1 MGRIGN
7 QIPTHSVVLTT
18 PKTQTRG
25 EDALKCY
32 TETGREPQQ
41 WQADLI
47 KEILAVNDEGLWIY
61 PKYGYSVPRRNGKG
75 EILTIREMYGIE
87 IGEHICHTAHRTT
100 TSSSASKRL
109 ADLLKAK
116 GYSEIFRPK
125 KNEVYSQAYTYSKQ
139 FGLERITL
147 LDTGGS
153 VDFRTRTSAGGLGE
167 GFDLLIVDEAQEYTD
182 DQQSTLQYVVSDSP
196 NPQIILCG
204 TPPTAVSKGT
214 VFPNLRESCLTGGT
228 EEVGWAEWSVDEM
241 SDVNNVDLWYRCNP
255 AMGYQLNERKIKAE
269 DKSDT
274 IDYNI
279 QRLGLWIKYSQKSV
293 ISETEWLAL
302 EVEDV
307 PKRAGKK
314 FIGVKY
320 GVDGS
325 NVAMAIAFR
334 AENGKI
340 FVECIDCRPSRIGNE
355 WIVAFLQSMNDLGG
369 VIVDGAN
376 GQKLLEEAMKN
387 AGIKQKPVF
396 PTVGNVIVANAMFE
410 QALENATICHKAQ
423 PSLVVSATNCEKRAI
438 GSNGGFGYKAL
449 TPDTEIALLDSVILA
464 HWLVNE
470 FKEKPKQKISY

>member
-1 MGRIGN
+1 MATKYGN
-7 QIPTHSVVLTT
+7 QTPTHSVVLPYTDT
-18 PKTQTRG
+18 KGPA
-25 EDALKCY
+25 ALDLY
-32 TETGREPQQ
+32 RETGREPQE
-41 WQADLI
+41 WQENLI
-47 KEILAVNDEGLWIY
+47 NNIMAVNDDDLWVHT
-61 PKYGYSVPRRNGKG
+61 KVGYSVPRRNGKG
-75 EILTIREMYGIE
+75 EILTIRELYGIE

-109 ADLLKAK
+109 AALLKAK
-116 GYSEIFRPK
+116 GYNEILRPR
-125 KNEVYSQAYTYSKQ
+125 KNEEYTQSYTYSKQ

-167 GFDLLIVDEAQEYTD
+167 GFDLLIIDEAQEYTD
-182 DQQSTLQYVVSDSP
+182 DQQSALQYVVSDSA

-214 VFPNLRESCLTGGT
+214 VFQKLRDAALTGDT
-228 EEVGWAEWSVDEM
+228 EDTGWAEWSVDQQ
-241 SDVNNVDLWYRCNP
+241 SDVNDVSLWYLCNP

-269 DKSDT
+269 DKADV
-274 IDYNI
+274 IDFNI

-302 EVEDV
+302 EVEKL
-307 PKRAGKK
+307 PERNSKK

-325 NVAMAIAFR
+325 NVAVSIAYR
-334 AENGKI
+334 GTDNEI
-340 FVECIDCRPSRIGNE
+340 FVECLDCRPARIGND
-355 WIVAFLQSMNDLGG
+355 WIIGILTAMQDLGG

-387 AGIKQKPVF
+387 AKIKVKPVL
-396 PTVGNVIVANAMFE
+396 PTVGNIIVANAMFE
-410 QALENATICHKAQ
+410 QALENATICHKGQ
-423 PSLVVSATNCEKRAI
+423 PSLVLSVTNCEKRAI
-438 GSNGGFGYKAL
+438 GSNGGFGYKSL

-470 FKEKPKQKISY
+470 YKEKPKQKINY

>member
-1 MGRIGN
+1 MATKYGN
-7 QIPTHSVVLTT
+7 QTPTHSVVLPYTDT
-18 PKTQTRG
+18 KGPA
-25 EDALKCY
+25 ALDLY
-32 TETGREPQQ
+32 RETGREPQE
-41 WQADLI
+41 WQENLI
-47 KEILAVNDEGLWIY
+47 NNIMAVNDDDLWVHT
-61 PKYGYSVPRRNGKG
+61 KVGYSVPRRNGKG
-75 EILTIREMYGIE
+75 EILTIRELYGIE

-109 ADLLKAK
+109 AALLKAK
-116 GYSEIFRPK
+116 GYNEILRPR
-125 KNEVYSQAYTYSKQ
+125 KNEEYTHAYTYSKQ

-167 GFDLLIVDEAQEYTD
+167 GFDLLIIDEAQEYTD
-182 DQQSTLQYVVSDSP
+182 DQQSALQYVVSDSA

-214 VFPNLRESCLTGGT
+214 VFQKLRDAALTGDT
-228 EEVGWAEWSVDEM
+228 EDTGWAEWSVDQQ
-241 SDVNNVDLWYRCNP
+241 SDVNDVSLWYLCNP

-269 DKSDT
+269 DKADV
-274 IDYNI
+274 IDFNI

-302 EVEDV
+302 EVEKL
-307 PKRAGKK
+307 PERNSKK

-325 NVAMAIAFR
+325 NVAVSIAYR
-334 AENGKI
+334 GTDNKI
-340 FVECIDCRPSRIGNE
+340 FVECLDCRPARIGND
-355 WIVAFLQSMNDLGG
+355 WIIGILTAMQDLGG

-387 AGIKQKPVF
+387 AKIKVKPVL
-396 PTVGNVIVANAMFE
+396 PTVGNIIVANAMFE
-410 QALENATICHKAQ
+410 QALENATICHKGQ
-423 PSLVVSATNCEKRAI
+423 PSLVLSVTNCEKRAI
-438 GSNGGFGYKAL
+438 GSNGGFGYKSL

-470 FKEKPKQKISY
+470 YKEKPKQKINY

>member
-1 MGRIGN
+1 MATKYGN
-7 QIPTHSVVLTT
+7 QTPTHSVVLPYTDT
-18 PKTQTRG
+18 KGPA
-25 EDALKCY
+25 ALDLY
-32 TETGREPQQ
+32 RETGREPQE
-41 WQADLI
+41 WQENLI
-47 KEILAVNDEGLWIY
+47 NNIMAVNDDDLWVHT
-61 PKYGYSVPRRNGKG
+61 KVGYSVPRRNGKG
-75 EILTIREMYGIE
+75 EILTIRELYGIE

-109 ADLLKAK
+109 AALLKAK
-116 GYSEIFRPK
+116 GYEEILRPR
-125 KNEVYSQAYTYSKQ
+125 KNEEYSHAYTYSKQ

-167 GFDLLIVDEAQEYTD
+167 GFDLLIIDEAQEYTD
-182 DQQSTLQYVVSDSP
+182 DQQSALQYVVSDSA

-214 VFPNLRESCLTGGT
+214 VFQKLRDAALTGDT
-228 EEVGWAEWSVDEM
+228 EDTGWAEWSVDQQ
-241 SDVNNVDLWYRCNP
+241 SDVNDVNLWYLCNP

-269 DKSDT
+269 DKADV
-274 IDYNI
+274 IDFNI

-302 EVEDV
+302 EVEKL
-307 PKRAGKK
+307 PERNSKK

-325 NVAMAIAFR
+325 NVAVSIAYR
-334 AENGKI
+334 GTDNKI
-340 FVECIDCRPSRIGNE
+340 FVECLDCRPARIGND
-355 WIVAFLQSMNDLGG
+355 WIVGILTAMQDLGG

-387 AGIKQKPVF
+387 AKIKVKPVL
-396 PTVGNVIVANAMFE
+396 PTVGNIIVANAMFE
-410 QALENATICHKAQ
+410 QALENATICHKGQ
-423 PSLVVSATNCEKRAI
+423 PSLVLSVTNCEKRAI
-438 GSNGGFGYKAL
+438 GSNGGFGYKSL

-470 FKEKPKQKISY
+470 YKEKPKQKINY

>member
-1 MGRIGN
+1 MRIGN
-7 QIPTHSVVLTT
+7 QIPTHSVVLTNSET
-18 PKTQTRG
+18 PTRG
-25 EDALKCY
+25 SDAIRLY
-32 TETGREPQQ
+32 EETGRTPQE
-41 WQADLI
+41 WQANLI
-47 KEILAVNDEGLWIY
+47 NEILSVNEDGLWIY
-61 PKYGYSVPRRNGKG
+61 PKFGYSVPRRNGKG

-87 IGEHICHTAHRTT
+87 TGEHICHTAHRTT

-125 KNEVYSQAYTYSKQ
+125 KSEVYSQAYTYSKQ

-167 GFDLLIVDEAQEYTD
+167 GFDLLIIDEAQEYTD
-182 DQQSTLQYVVSDSP
+182 DQQSTLQYVVSDSA

-214 VFPNLRESCLTGGT
+214 VFPNLRESCLTGSSD
-228 EEVGWAEWSVDEM
+228 EVGWAEWSVDQQ
-241 SDVNNVDLWYRCNP
+241 SDVNDIDLWYLCNP

-269 DKSDT
+269 DKTDV

-279 QRLGLWIKYSQKSV
+279 QRLGLWIKYNQKSV
-293 ISETEWLAL
+293 ISEQEWLAL
-302 EVEDV
+302 EVEQV
-307 PKRAGKK
+307 PERVGKK
-314 FIGVKY
+314 ILGVKY

-325 NVAMAIAFR
+325 NVAMSIAFKTKD
-334 AENGKI
+334 GKV
-340 FVECIDCRPSRIGNE
+340 FVECLDCRPARIGNE
-355 WIVAFLQSMNDLGG
+355 WIVAIMKQMNDLGG

-376 GQKLLEEAMKN
+376 GQKLLEQAMKD
-387 AGIKQKPVF
+387 AGIKVKPVL
-396 PTVGNVIVANAMFE
+396 PTVGNVITANALFE
-410 QALENATICHKAQ
+410 TSLENATICHKAQ
-423 PSLVVSATNCEKRAI
+423 PSLVLSATNCEKRPI

-470 FKEKPKQKISY
+470 FKEKKKQTINY

>member
-1 MGRIGN
+1 MRIGN
-7 QIPTHSVVLTT
+7 QVPTHSVVL
-18 PKTQTRG
+18 PYSQTRG
-25 EDALKCY
+25 DEALKCY
-32 TETGREPQQ
+32 QETGREAQE
-41 WQADLI
+41 WQANLI
-47 KEILAVNDEGLWIY
+47 KDILSVNDDGLWVH
-61 PKYGYSVPRRNGKG
+61 PKFGYSVPRRNGKG

-116 GYSEIFRPK
+116 GYTEVLRPK
-125 KNEVYSQAYTYSKQ
+125 KNVKYTQSYTYSKQ

-147 LDTGGS
+147 LETGGS

-167 GFDLLIVDEAQEYTD
+167 GFDLLIIDEAQEYTD

-214 VFPNLRESCLTGGT
+214 VFPKLRDSCLMGQAD
-228 EEVGWAEWSVDEM
+228 EVGWAEWSVDQQ
-241 SDVNNVDLWYRCNP
+241 SDVNDVELWYLCNP

-269 DKSDT
+269 DKTDV

-293 ISETEWLAL
+293 ISEAEWLAL
-302 EVEDV
+302 EVDTV
-307 PKRAGKK
+307 PERAGKK
-314 FIGVKY
+314 YIGVKY
-320 GVDGS
+320 GIDGA
-325 NVAMAIAFR
+325 NVAMSIAIKGKN
-334 AENGKI
+334 EKI
-340 FVECIDCRPSRIGNE
+340 FVECLDCRPARIGND
-355 WIVAFLQSMNDLGG
+355 WIIGILKQMQDLGG
-369 VIVDGAN
+369 VVVDGAN
-376 GQKLLEEAMKN
+376 GQKLLETAMKD
-387 AGIKQKPVF
+387 AGIRVKPVL
-396 PTVGNVIVANAMFE
+396 PAVGNVIVANAMFE

-423 PSLVVSATNCEKRAI
+423 PSLVMSATNCEKRAI

-464 HWLVNE
+464 HWLCAE
-470 FKEKPKQKISY
+470 AKEKQKQKINY